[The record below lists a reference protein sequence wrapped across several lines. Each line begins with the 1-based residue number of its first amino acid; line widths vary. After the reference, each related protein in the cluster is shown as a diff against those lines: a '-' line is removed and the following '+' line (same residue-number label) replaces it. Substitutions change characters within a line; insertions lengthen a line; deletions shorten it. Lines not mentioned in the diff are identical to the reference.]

1 MGSFSIRKYR
11 KKDYAAVCHLFAEGT
26 MEHFPAACLYVLKAP
41 RVYVTLLLLFASML
55 LGTKSY
61 ILSFTCLAA
70 ILAGGWWVINSKYHN
85 YVIEIQR
92 EDLQDIETTYMVRS
106 NSCFWVA
113 ESDGKVVGMVA
124 AQPSE
129 ESEDEMVLKRL
140 CVGRDHRRKGI
151 AKALCLK
158 VIGFAKE
165 CGYKAVCLETD
176 IIQYSAQKLYQRIGF
191 QKYRLKVHQ
200 GLFGKCTTFSSL
212 YYKYTVTNS

>member
-1 MGSFSIRKYR
+1 MADVSIRKYR
-11 KKDYAAVCHLFAEGT
+11 NSDYDVVHSMFVEGM
-26 MEHFPAACLYVLKAP
+26 MEHLPASYSYLLKLP
-41 RVYVTLLLLFASML
+41 QLHLTVSLLLLVIFLATGSYL
-55 LGTKSY
+55 LT
-61 ILSFTCLAA
+61 LATLA
-70 ILAGGWWVINSKYHN
+70 LLLAGGWYEMKFEFCQ
-85 YVIEIQR
+85 YVSQSQKGDLLDIQ
-92 EDLQDIETTYMVRS
+92 TTYMMRS

-113 ESDGKVVGMVA
+113 ESEGKVVGMVA

-191 QKYRLKVHQ
+191 QKYRLEVHQ
-200 GLFGKCTTFSSL
+200 GLFGKCPTFLSL